1 MKPTKQQELIID
13 YNGCSVVIASPGSG
27 KTFVLSKKIKHNL
40 KILKEHQGV
49 IAISYTNKASNEL
62 RSRSLSE
69 GENPMS
75 SFFGTIDKFYLSEII
90 IPFGKQIW
98 GTPKN
103 EINVDKIDSLENEN
117 KTLLNW
123 YNRNLILSDLE
134 DFQLDILK
142 EFFKNGLILIETIG
156 LLGNHLFGISS
167 ACQKYLKARY
177 KFLYIDEYQD
187 SGYYQHEMFL
197 KLKELGIEST
207 AVGDLNQSIY
217 AFSGKDSKYL
227 ESLISD
233 DTFKY
238 FVLNKNHRCHPSIIN
253 YSNFLLNPK
262 TELIDCK
269 DNLIWFKRVDGAE
282 TEIASW
288 IDKYIQTL
296 LDSFELTEHNK
307 IAILTRTGRTA
318 EAINQNLKTNHKLF
332 LSNELDL
339 NLNVWSG
346 IFSNLLLYL
355 LDSKHRFI
363 EVVEEFTLYER
374 LSRKKKNELLEL
386 KRKLDK
392 KTDYEDLDLNQLK
405 DTFIQIAKIIAPE
418 SENIDSKNLLD
429 KVLKNKIEFYSYKPA
444 SEKEVNIMTL
454 HKSKGLEFDIVIHL
468 DLHEWVF
475 PSKRPGPNNDFN
487 NPVYSDWQQ
496 DLNLH
501 YVGITRAKQ
510 GCFLVSSTKRTNY
523 QGEIKNGKDSDFIW
537 INDIGELRHKTA
549 SK

>member
-13 YNGCSVVIASPGSG
+13 HNGCSVVIASPGSG
-27 KTFVLSKKIKHNL
+27 KTFVLSKKIKQNF
-40 KILKEHQGV
+40 KELKEHQGV

-62 RSRSLSE
+62 RNRSLSD

-98 GTPKN
+98 GIPEN
-103 EINVDKIDSLENEN
+103 EIEVDKIDSLESED
-117 KTLLNW
+117 KALLNW
-123 YNRNLILSDLE
+123 FSRDLMLSVVE

-142 EFFKNGLILIETIG
+142 EFFKRGLILIETIG
-156 LLGNHLFGISS
+156 LLGNYLFSISI

-177 KFLYIDEYQD
+177 RFLYIDEYQD

-197 KLKELGIEST
+197 KIKELGIVST

-233 DTFKY
+233 KSFNY

-262 TELIDCK
+262 TELMDCE
-269 DNLIWFKRVDGAE
+269 DNLIWFIRADGAE
-282 TEIASW
+282 IEIASW
-288 IDKYIQTL
+288 IDKYIQPI
-296 LDSFELTEHNK
+296 LDSFKLKEYNK
-307 IAILTRTGRTA
+307 IAVLTRTGRTA
-318 EAINQNLKTNHKLF
+318 ESINQHLKTSHKLF
-332 LSNELDL
+332 VSNELDL

-346 IFSNLLLYL
+346 IFSNLLQYL

-363 EVVEEFTLYER
+363 EVVEAFTLYER
-374 LSRKKKNELLEL
+374 LSRKKKNELLDL
-386 KRKLDK
+386 KKKLDK
-392 KTDYEDLDLNQLK
+392 TTVYEDLNLNQLK

-429 KVLKNKIEFYSYKPA
+429 TVLNNKIEFYSYKPA
-444 SEKEVNIMTL
+444 SEHEVNIMTL

-501 YVGITRAKQ
+501 YVGVTRAKQ

-537 INDIGELRHKTA
+537 MNDIEKLRHKDA
-549 SK
+549 NN